1 MVFYISHIATKNQ
14 EGKHSIVISK
24 FLSTGI
30 APQHRFTAVL
40 IAAFGGFGIFYTA
53 LRAILYEVLIRCL
66 VIKHIPAFLENKAQ

>member
-1 MVFYISHIATKNQ
+1 MVFEKTQIATKNQ

-40 IAAFGGFGIFYTA
+40 ITAFSGFGIFYTA
-53 LRAILYEVLIRCL
+53 LRTILY
-66 VIKHIPAFLENKAQ
+66 